1 MKKFAEELKIGDTIK
16 TTWRGHPSTIL
27 KFEEYDGPFDFVLK
41 IAIFVDGSGMSL
53 EKGHL
58 YEVIN

>member
-1 MKKFAEELKIGDTIK
+1 MMKLAEDLKIGDVLK
-16 TTWRGHPSTIL
+16 TTWRGYPSTIMEF
-27 KFEEYDGPFDFVLK
+27 KEYDGPHDFILK